1 MLRLAE
7 HRQQGMRQRSLQTFA
22 ITSRSRSYGVDSCL
36 PFNHALHCLLAG
48 VVQLLERPMRTLI
61 LIALALLS
69 GCAGHNYSGA
79 LLLGIFL
86 PDPNELTAE
95 DREIMEREQA
105 EADAAERREVGR

>member
-1 MLRLAE
+1 M
-7 HRQQGMRQRSLQTFA
+7 QTFA

-48 VVQLLERPMRTLI
+48 VVQLLERPMRTII
-61 LIALALLS
+61 LIVLALLS

-86 PDPNELTAE
+86 PDPHGLTAE

-105 EADAAERREVGR
+105 EADAAERRAKGVGQ

>member
-1 MLRLAE
+1 M
-7 HRQQGMRQRSLQTFA
+7 QTFA

-48 VVQLLERPMRTLI
+48 VVQLLERPMRTII
-61 LIALALLS
+61 LIVLALLS
-69 GCAGHNYSGA
+69 GCAGHNYGGA

-86 PDPNELTAE
+86 PDPNALTAE

>member
-1 MLRLAE
+1 M
-7 HRQQGMRQRSLQTFA
+7 QTFA

-48 VVQLLERPMRTLI
+48 VVQLLERPMRTII
-61 LIALALLS
+61 LIVLALLS
-69 GCAGHNYSGA
+69 GCAGHNYGGA

-86 PDPNELTAE
+86 PDQNELTAE